1 MFVVIAGAI
10 LPILHVEAVTPYHLR
25 PLGGNVT
32 LALLSDGSGDE
43 ALASLEV
50 VVQALRFVALSSV
63 AELRVGCSLPRAVE
77 YVVRIDE
84 VAVEVKAH
92 EVRIHPLVLIV
103 YRARAE
109 EVGEV
114 LPDQYHRV
122 LRLVGDD
129 IVEGGACTSSTLCT
143 SYGVGTALGL
153 R

>member
-1 MFVVIAGAI
+1 MFVVIARAV

-25 PLGGNVT
+25 SLSGNVA
-32 LALLSDGSGDE
+32 LALLCDGSGDE
-43 ALASLEV
+43 ALAGLEI

-63 AELRVGCSLPRAVE
+63 AELRVGCSLPRTIE
-77 YVVRIDE
+77 YIVRIDE

-92 EVRIHPLVLIV
+92 EVCIHSLVLIV

-122 LRLVGDD
+122 LSFVGDD
-129 IVEGGACTSSTLCT
+129 VVEGGACTSSTLCT
-143 SYGVGTALGL
+143 G
-153 R
+153 